1 MQAAPDRR
9 SDTALVVLQCTLNQ
23 KLVFIGA
30 LRILKAV
37 VSFWISSDKV
47 YSLSEKC
54 HTCMLWHSKHVQLAH
69 CLKSRVCVHICRP
82 FFDFLE
88 SLEMLFLDSMIRLVS
103 SLFECL

>member
-30 LRILKAV
+30 LRILKAI
-37 VSFWISSDKV
+37 VSFQVSGDKA

-54 HTCMLWHSKHVQLAH
+54 HTCMLWHSKHVQLVH
-69 CLKSRVCVHICRP
+69 CSKSLAWLVVSVYIHAVHCIT
-82 FFDFLE
+82 FQE
-88 SLEMLFLDSMIRLVS
+88 A
-103 SLFECL
+103 